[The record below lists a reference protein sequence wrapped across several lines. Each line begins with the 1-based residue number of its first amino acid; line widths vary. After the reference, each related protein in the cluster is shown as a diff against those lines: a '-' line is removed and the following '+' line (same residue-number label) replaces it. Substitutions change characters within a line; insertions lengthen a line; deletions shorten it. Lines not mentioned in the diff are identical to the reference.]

1 MVEAGFRRSFI
12 HGFVITFL
20 KWFAIRV
27 RKSNN
32 DSISVFLVWLN
43 LKFSEIFKFH
53 RKVWYN
59 NKVCKKKDE
68 AAVFMYC
75 SSGKDFIGS

>member
-32 DSISVFLVWLN
+32 DSISVFLSMAE
-43 LKFSEIFKFH
+43 FEIFRNFQISYESM
-53 RKVWYN
+53 VQ
-59 NKVCKKKDE
+59 
-68 AAVFMYC
+68 
-75 SSGKDFIGS
+75 